1 MNKQAPSPARILTM
15 LAFAG
20 SCIGLLIFL
29 WISFGGATP
38 FAPQGYRVNA
48 EFNQAILLGV
58 QSDVRISGVSVGKV
72 VGVAPDKRSGLT
84 RATMEI
90 DSPYAPLPANTK
102 AILRA
107 KSLLGETYIQL
118 TPGTRNGKHIPDGGT
133 IPQSSIAP
141 TVQLDQILSTFD
153 PKTRQAFQ
161 VWMQQEAIAL
171 TGRGQQLNAAI
182 AQLYP
187 FATNVDRVLAVL
199 RNQSTATSTF
209 LRDTGQVFSALSA
222 SPSEFQSFIRNANTT
237 FAATAAQSTA
247 LANTIRAF
255 GPFTAQ
261 ARLTV
266 NRLTQFAVLTKP
278 LIDEFKPAAV
288 QLSPALKQ
296 TVTLAPEL
304 LDLMES
310 LGPQPQLGL
319 TAAVKTGVPALQ
331 KFLNQITPWLAR
343 AKPYLGGLIPVID
356 YVNTYRREVAG
367 FFGNGTASTQA
378 TGANLA
384 QTTSLHYLRI
394 ANPINPE
401 SVTSYQTRLDSN
413 RGNPYMA
420 VGGYNQLR
428 TGLSVFG
435 GYLCT
440 NNPAPT
446 VPPAGGS
453 ISADLITAL
462 QSGYYLP
469 PIGGPPCKAQPPL
482 GTLLPSNLRQPQSFP
497 HLQALP

>member
-1 MNKQAPSPARILTM
+1 M

-20 SCIGLLIFL
+20 SCVGLLIFL

-38 FAPQGYRVNA
+38 FAAQGYRVNA
-48 EFNQAILLGV
+48 EFNQAILLGG

-72 VGVAPDKRSGLT
+72 VGLQPDKVTGLT

-90 DSPYAPLPANTK
+90 NSPYAPLPATTR

-107 KSLLGETYIQL
+107 KTLLGETYIQL
-118 TPGTRNGKHIPDGGT
+118 TPGTRNGRYIPDNGT
-133 IPQSSIAP
+133 IPRTSIAP

-171 TGRGQQLNAAI
+171 TGRGQQFNAAI

-199 RNQSTATSTF
+199 RNQSAATSTF

-222 SPSEFQSFIRNANTT
+222 SPSEFQSFIRNANAT
-237 FAATAAQSTA
+237 FAATAAQNVA

-261 ARLTV
+261 ARSTV
-266 NRLTQFAVLTKP
+266 NRLTQFAELTKP
-278 LIDEFKPAAV
+278 LIDEFRPAAPP
-288 QLSPALKQ
+288 LSQALQ
-296 TVTLAPEL
+296 GTVKLAPEL

-310 LGPQPQLGL
+310 LGPQPQPGL
-319 TAAVKTGVPALQ
+319 VAAAKTGVPALE
-331 KFLNQITPWLAR
+331 KFLNQSIPWLAR
-343 AKPYLGGLIPVID
+343 ATPYLGGLIPVID

-378 TGANLA
+378 TNANLS
-384 QTTSLHYLRI
+384 QTKTLHYLRI
-394 ANPINPE
+394 SNPINPE
-401 SVTSYQTRLDSN
+401 SVAPYPTRLDSN

-420 VGGYNQLR
+420 VGGYNQLLS
-428 TGLSVFG
+428 GLSVFG
-435 GYLCT
+435 SYLCT
-440 NNPAPT
+440 NNLQPT
-446 VPPAGGS
+446 IGPTITP
-453 ISADLITAL
+453 DLLSAL
-462 QSGYYLP
+462 QNGYYLP
-469 PIGGPPCKAQPPL
+469 PTGGPPCQAQPPL
-482 GTLLPSNLRQPQSFP
+482 GTLLPSNLRQSQSFP